1 MATVTDTLNYPI
13 EDTSDYGGRIV
24 FSVLQE
30 EEPDLGEIAKTAQTK
45 ARDVK
50 EVLKKVTGDDGNE
63 EQGSLV
69 NILGQFKGAT
79 NQALKGTQPKVVT
92 RQVSLYLPVGLQFRD
107 NVAYE
112 NTDLLSGAIAGVAAG
127 GSAASEGLKG
137 SAASQQASLAA
148 VRVAQKTGDE
158 AGNIVK
164 AATRVTTNPNTR
176 ALFKSV
182 ALREFAFTFKFLPC
196 SAREAEEVK
205 KIIQLFREELYPE
218 DIPGLGG
225 ISLGYKFPNRFKIQI
240 EYNGE
245 EVTNKILP
253 CYLRDVSVTYNPS
266 TMAMH
271 DDGNFSEI
279 DMSVSFTESRTLDRN
294 QIEAGF

>member
-1 MATVTDTLNYPI
+1 MALKDDFKYPK

-24 FSVLQE
+24 FSVLE
-30 EEPDLGEIAKTAQTK
+30 EEQPNLGELAQTAQSK
-45 ARDVK
+45 AKAAKDAIKDV
-50 EVLKKVTGDDGNE
+50 VGGDAPGTNLI
-63 EQGSLV
+63 Q
-69 NILGQFKGAT
+69 QFKGGV
-79 NQALKGTQPKVVT
+79 NQALKGTPPKAAT
-92 RQVSLYLPVGLQFRD
+92 RRVSLYLPVGLQFRD

-112 NTDLLSGAIAGVAAG
+112 NTDLLSGSVAGFLAG
-127 GSAASEGLKG
+127 AGSSAEGLKG
-137 SAASQQASLAA
+137 ADAQRQASLAI
-148 VRVAQKTGDE
+148 VRLAQKNQE
-158 AGNIVK
+158 LGNVAR
-164 AATRVTTNPNTR
+164 AAARVTTNPNSR

-196 SAREAEEVK
+196 SAKEAEEVK

-218 DIPGLGG
+218 DIPDAG
-225 ISLGYKFPNRFKIQI
+225 ISLGYRFPNRFNIQI

-253 CYLRDVSVTYNPS
+253 CFLRDVSVTYNPS

-279 DMSVSFTESRTLDRN
+279 DMSVSFTESRTLDRR

>member
-1 MATVTDTLNYPI
+1 MALKDDFKYPK

-24 FSVLQE
+24 FSVLE
-30 EEPDLGEIAKTAQTK
+30 EEQPNLGELTKIAQSKTK
-45 ARDVK
+45 AAKDAIKDVVGG
-50 EVLKKVTGDDGNE
+50 EAPGTNLI
-63 EQGSLV
+63 Q
-69 NILGQFKGAT
+69 QFKGGV
-79 NQALKGTQPKVVT
+79 NQALKGTPPKAAT
-92 RQVSLYLPVGLQFRD
+92 RRVSLYLPVGLQFRD

-112 NTDLLSGAIAGVAAG
+112 NTDLLSGSVAGFLAG
-127 GSAASEGLKG
+127 AGSSAEGLKG
-137 SAASQQASLAA
+137 ADAQRQASLAI
-148 VRVAQKTGDE
+148 VRLAQKNQE
-158 AGNIVK
+158 LGNVAR
-164 AATRVTTNPNTR
+164 AAARVTTNPNSR

-196 SAREAEEVK
+196 SAKEAEEVK

-218 DIPGLGG
+218 DIPDAG
-225 ISLGYKFPNRFKIQI
+225 ISLGYRFPNRFNIQI

-253 CYLRDVSVTYNPS
+253 CFLRDVSVTYNPS

-279 DMSVSFTESRTLDRN
+279 DMSVSFTESRTLDRR

>member
-1 MATVTDTLNYPI
+1 MAVEETLRYPV

-24 FSVLQE
+24 FSVFE
-30 EEPDLGEIAKTAQTK
+30 EVEPDLGEIAKTAQTK
-45 ARDVK
+45 ANQTKEALKDVVGG
-50 EVLKKVTGDDGNE
+50 ENPAAGLLE
-63 EQGSLV
+63 
-69 NILGQFKGAT
+69 QFKGAT
-79 NQALKGTQPKVVT
+79 NQALKGTQPSKTT
-92 RQVSLYLPVGLQFRD
+92 REVSLYLPLGLQFRD
-107 NVAYE
+107 NVGYE
-112 NTDLLSGAIAGVAAG
+112 NTELLSGGVSALIAGASS
-127 GSAASEGLKG
+127 SAEGLKG
-137 SAASQQASLAA
+137 RDATRQASLAA
-148 VRVAQKTGDE
+148 VRVAQKNQE
-158 AGNIVK
+158 AGNIAR

-218 DIPGLGG
+218 DILGLGG

-279 DMSVSFTESRTLDRN
+279 DMSVSFTESRTLDRK

>member
-1 MATVTDTLNYPI
+1 MAVEELKYPV

-24 FSVLQE
+24 FSVFEE

-45 ARDVK
+45 AKQTKEALKDVVGG
-50 EVLKKVTGDDGNE
+50 ENPAAGLLE
-63 EQGSLV
+63 
-69 NILGQFKGAT
+69 QFKGAT
-79 NQALKGTQPKVVT
+79 NQALKGTQPTKTT
-92 RQVSLYLPVGLQFRD
+92 REVSLYLPVGLQFRD

-112 NTDLLSGAIAGVAAG
+112 NTDLLSGGVSALIAGASS
-127 GSAASEGLKG
+127 SAEGLKG
-137 SAASQQASLAA
+137 QDATRQASLAA
-148 VRVAQKTGDE
+148 VRVAQKNQE
-158 AGNIVK
+158 AGNIAR
-164 AATRVTTNPNTR
+164 AAARVTTNPNTR

-279 DMSVSFTESRTLDRN
+279 DMSVSFTESRTLDRK

>member
-24 FSVLQE
+24 FSVLE
-30 EEPDLGEIAKTAQTK
+30 EEQPSLGELAQVAQSKTK
-45 ARDVK
+45 AAKDAIKDVVGG
-50 EVLKKVTGDDGNE
+50 EAPGTNLI
-63 EQGSLV
+63 Q
-69 NILGQFKGAT
+69 QFKGGV
-79 NQALKGTQPKVVT
+79 NQALKGTAPKNPT
-92 RQVSLYLPVGLQFRD
+92 RRVSLYLPVGLQFRD

-112 NTDLLSGAIAGVAAG
+112 NTDLLSGSVAGFLAG
-127 GSAASEGLKG
+127 AGSSAEGLKG
-137 SAASQQASLAA
+137 TEAQQQASLAI
-148 VRVAQKTGDE
+148 VRLAQKNQE
-158 AGNIVK
+158 LGNVAR
-164 AATRVTTNPNTR
+164 AAARVTTNPNTR

-196 SAREAEEVK
+196 SVREAEEVK
-205 KIIQLFREELYPE
+205 NIIQLFREELYPE
-218 DIPGLGG
+218 DIADAG
-225 ISLGYKFPNRFKIQI
+225 ISLGYKFPNRFRIEI

-279 DMSVSFTESRTLDRN
+279 DMSVSFTESRTLDRK

>member
-1 MATVTDTLNYPI
+1 MAVERLEYPI
-13 EDTSDYGGRIV
+13 EDSTDYGGRIV
-24 FSVLQE
+24 FSVFE
-30 EEPDLGEIAKTAQTK
+30 EVEPDLGEIAKIAQIKAEETK
-45 ARDVK
+45 EA
-50 EVLKKVTGDDGNE
+50 LK
-63 EQGSLV
+63 
-69 NILGQFKGAT
+69 NIVGGENPAANLLEQFKGAT
-79 NQALKGTQPKVVT
+79 NQALKGTQPSKTT
-92 RQVSLYLPVGLQFRD
+92 REVSLYLPVGLQFRD
-107 NVAYE
+107 NVGYE
-112 NTDLLSGAIAGVAAG
+112 NTDLLAGNVSALISGASS
-127 GSAASEGLKG
+127 SADGLKG
-137 SAASQQASLAA
+137 QDATRQVSLAA
-148 VRVAQKTGDE
+148 VRVAQKLNQE
-158 AGNIVK
+158 AGNIAR
-164 AATRVTTNPNTR
+164 AAARVTTNPNTR

-271 DDGNFSEI
+271 DDGSFSEI
-279 DMSVSFTESRTLDRN
+279 DMSVSFTESRTLDRK

>member
-1 MATVTDTLNYPI
+1 MAVEELKYPV

-24 FSVLQE
+24 FSVFEE

-45 ARDVK
+45 AKQTKEALKDVVGG
-50 EVLKKVTGDDGNE
+50 ENPAAGLLE
-63 EQGSLV
+63 
-69 NILGQFKGAT
+69 QFKGAT
-79 NQALKGTQPKVVT
+79 NQALKGTQPTKTT
-92 RQVSLYLPVGLQFRD
+92 REVSLYLPVGLQFRD

-112 NTDLLSGAIAGVAAG
+112 NTDLLSGGVSALIAGASS
-127 GSAASEGLKG
+127 SAEGLKG
-137 SAASQQASLAA
+137 QDATRQASLAA
-148 VRVAQKTGDE
+148 VRVAQKNQE
-158 AGNIVK
+158 AGNIAR
-164 AATRVTTNPNTR
+164 AAARVTTNPNTR

-271 DDGNFSEI
+271 DDGSFSEI
-279 DMSVSFTESRTLDRN
+279 DMSVSFTESRTLDRK

>member
-1 MATVTDTLNYPI
+1 MAVEETLRYPV

-24 FSVLQE
+24 FSVFEE
-30 EEPDLGEIAKTAQTK
+30 EEPSLGEIAKTAQAKANQTK
-45 ARDVK
+45 EALKDVVGG
-50 EVLKKVTGDDGNE
+50 ENPAAGLLE
-63 EQGSLV
+63 
-69 NILGQFKGAT
+69 QFKGAT
-79 NQALKGTQPKVVT
+79 NQALKGTQPTKTT
-92 RQVSLYLPVGLQFRD
+92 REVSLYLPVGLQFRD

-112 NTDLLSGAIAGVAAG
+112 NTDLLSGGVSALIAGASS
-127 GSAASEGLKG
+127 SAEGLKG
-137 SAASQQASLAA
+137 QDATRQASLAA
-148 VRVAQKTGDE
+148 VRVAQKNQE
-158 AGNIVK
+158 AGNIAR
-164 AATRVTTNPNTR
+164 AAARVTTNPNTR

-271 DDGNFSEI
+271 DDGSFSEI
-279 DMSVSFTESRTLDRN
+279 DMSVSFTESRTLDRK

>member
-1 MATVTDTLNYPI
+1 MAVEELKYPV

-24 FSVLQE
+24 FSVFEE

-45 ARDVK
+45 AKQTKEALKDVVGG
-50 EVLKKVTGDDGNE
+50 ENPAAGLLE
-63 EQGSLV
+63 
-69 NILGQFKGAT
+69 QFKGAT
-79 NQALKGTQPKVVT
+79 NQALKGTQPSKTT
-92 RQVSLYLPVGLQFRD
+92 REVSLYLPVGLQFRD

-112 NTDLLSGAIAGVAAG
+112 NTDLLSGGVSALIAGASS
-127 GSAASEGLKG
+127 SAEGLKG
-137 SAASQQASLAA
+137 QDATRQASLAA
-148 VRVAQKTGDE
+148 VRVAQKNQE
-158 AGNIVK
+158 AGNIAR
-164 AATRVTTNPNTR
+164 AAARVTTNPNTR

-271 DDGNFSEI
+271 DDGSFSEI
-279 DMSVSFTESRTLDRN
+279 DMSVSFTESRTLDRK